1 MYEVT
6 IKKMFSAAHRL
17 KDIGGGCEK
26 LHGHNFMVEVSVS
39 ALSLNEEGLL
49 IDFRDLKCWTAEI
62 LDKLD
67 HQCLNDISYF
77 KELNPSSENIARLI
91 YDQLA
96 EKTKTER
103 ISVSRV
109 IVWESEDAKVTYR
122 AQ

>member
-1 MYEVT
+1 
-6 IKKMFSAAHRL
+6 
-17 KDIGGGCEK
+17 
-26 LHGHNFMVEVSVS
+26 MVEVSVS